1 MSTLDATVSMVQRCT
16 EEELQVVQ
24 QVIRQFFLNRSTQT
38 TTKSQFLEELD
49 ISRKQYA
56 DKAHKTHHGKSEWRY
71 RTPGGTD

>member
-1 MSTLDATVSMVQRCT
+1 MSTLDATVSMVQICT

-49 ISRKQYA
+49 ISRKQYQNGQCQE
-56 DKAHKTHHGKSEWRY
+56 AHQALSELREKY
-71 RTPGGTD
+71 GL

>member
-49 ISRKQYA
+49 ISRKQYQNGQCQE
-56 DKAHKTHHGKSEWRY
+56 AHQAWSELREKY
-71 RTPGGTD
+71 GL